1 MHTPS
6 KPSPLRLV
14 NEVRRASPRLWG
26 ALARSRSLEDA
37 RRALARRLS
46 EVELAPEGSG
56 HAAGALEAVVVRNG
70 LRVLRNLLATRNARL
85 AGFDALAL
93 LRDVARGRKERLPA
107 ELAPGFFEEFKHLFL
122 AVEGRS
128 TIYHGQSLPAFLRLE
143 GRAAAVE
150 RSRDLDGL
158 SVRALRWVAHYA
170 TGLDPAVVAAR
181 ARRRRRILAALGA
194 SPAEWQDWRW
204 QLRNV
209 ARDADAL
216 ARLVPLGAAER
227 AAIERATAH
236 RIPFGVTPYYAHLMD
251 EGDDRSRDHAVRA
264 QVLPPADYV
273 DCLARAKGQRRR
285 TFDFMR
291 EHDTSPVPLITRRYP
306 QICILKPYNTC
317 PQICVY
323 CQRNWE
329 IDEVLAPG
337 AMASEAELEQAVAWL
352 ERTPA
357 IREVLVTGGDPL
369 VLGDGR
375 LGKLLR
381 RVAAIDHVER
391 IRIGTRMPV
400 TVPFRIDDRLV
411 ALLAELHDPPRREL
425 CVMTHV
431 EHVYEITPE
440 LVAAVQAVRRAGIPV
455 YNQLV
460 FTVENSRRFEA
471 AAVRR
476 LGRLAGIDPYYTFCT
491 KGKEELGRY
500 RVPIARLP
508 QEAKEE
514 ARLFPGLVR
523 TDETV
528 FNVPRLGKNYLLRTQ
543 HHDLI
548 SILPDGR
555 RVYEFHPW
563 EKKIRASE
571 TFVFTDV
578 PIREYLAELE
588 RRGENPEDYAS
599 IWYYH

>member
-1 MHTPS
+1 MPS
-6 KPSPLRLV
+6 RPSLATFA
-14 NEVRRASPRLWG
+14 NELRRASPKLWRT
-26 ALARSRSLEDA
+26 LARSRSVDDA

-46 EVELAPEGSG
+46 DLELAPEGP
-56 HAAGALEAVVVRNG
+56 AGDAGPLEAIVVRDG
-70 LRVLRNLLATRNARL
+70 LRVLRNMLALRNVRL

-93 LRDVARGRKERLPA
+93 LRNVVRGRTERLPA
-107 ELAPGFFEEFKHLFL
+107 NLSPGFFEEFKHLFL

-128 TIYHGQSLPAFLRLE
+128 RVYHGQSLPAFLRLD
-143 GRAAAVE
+143 GREAAVE

-158 SVRALRWVAHYA
+158 SRHVQRWVARYP
-170 TGLDPAVVAAR
+170 TGLDPAVVAYR
-181 ARRRRRILAALGA
+181 ARRREQILESFGA
-194 SPAEWQDWRW
+194 SPADWLDWRW
-204 QLRNV
+204 HVRHV
-209 ARDADAL
+209 ARNADAL
-216 ARLVPLGAAER
+216 ARLAPLDAAER

-273 DCLARAKGQRRR
+273 DSLARAKGQRRR

-291 EHDTSPVPLITRRYP
+291 EHDTSPVPLVTRRYP

-337 AMASEAELEQAVAWL
+337 ALAPEAEIERAVEWIA
-352 ERTPA
+352 RTPA

-369 VLGDGR
+369 VMGDGR
-375 LGKLLR
+375 LGRILR
-381 RVAAIDHVER
+381 RLAEIDHVER
-391 IRIGTRMPV
+391 IRLGTRMPI
-400 TVPFRIDDRLV
+400 TVPFRISESLV
-411 ALLAELHDPPRREL
+411 GLLAELHDPPRREL
-425 CVMTHV
+425 CVVTHL

-440 LVAAVQAVRRAGIPV
+440 LVAAVQAIRRAGVAV

-460 FTVENSRRFEA
+460 FTVENSRRFETA
-471 AAVRR
+471 ATRR
-476 LGRLAGIDPYYTFCT
+476 LGRQAGIDPYYTFCP
-491 KGKEELGRY
+491 KGKEELGHY
-500 RVPIARLP
+500 RVPIARLL

-528 FNVPRLGKNYLLRTQ
+528 FNVPRLGKNYLLRAQ

-588 RRGENPEDYAS
+588 RRGEAPEDYAS